1 VGLRKAREFG
11 APKVSLAWRITA
23 AAKSAASDTF
33 ATTLTLTLPCRR
45 QIKPNW
51 HPKPSLKRIIPSE
64 NLHTTPN
71 IPPKNM
77 HPPHIIPPENM
88 HYCYNI
94 RQENLHPTQ
103 SEAAMLARKITLQ
116 LEEWRKLPSKKCLLI
131 EGARQVGKTFAI
143 RQFGKA
149 NYDNFI
155 EINFEL
161 NPAFVDIF
169 AGSLEIDEITA
180 QISLIIP
187 QARFSSGKTLIFLDE
202 IQSCP
207 RARTALKF
215 FTEDGRYDVIASG
228 SLLGIHYKE
237 VPSYPVG
244 YETHVQM
251 YGLDFE
257 EFLWARGVTPQN
269 ISYLRKCFDERRAV
283 PQAMHEKMMRLFREY
298 IVIGGM
304 PEVVQVFATTNNFAQ
319 ALTVQRDILQSYKD
333 DIAKYAPGQE
343 KAKAKACFESIPR
356 QLSRDYKKF
365 SYSVVE
371 SKAGARKYAGSL
383 QWLNDA
389 HIVNYCFNLS
399 RPALPLEGNVIEN
412 TFKVYMADTGLLV
425 AMLEDGAQKAII
437 DGNLGIY
444 KGAIYE
450 NIVSDIFAKAGKK
463 LYYFERNSSL
473 EIDFILN
480 IQGSAVGVEVKSAS
494 NRKAKSL
501 NSLIQNH
508 GAAHG
513 IKLSPANV
521 GADGNIETLPLYM
534 AMFL

>member
-1 VGLRKAREFG
+1 
-11 APKVSLAWRITA
+11 
-23 AAKSAASDTF
+23 
-33 ATTLTLTLPCRR
+33 
-45 QIKPNW
+45 
-51 HPKPSLKRIIPSE
+51 
-64 NLHTTPN
+64 
-71 IPPKNM
+71 
-77 HPPHIIPPENM
+77 
-88 HYCYNI
+88 
-94 RQENLHPTQ
+94 
-103 SEAAMLARKITLQ
+103 MLQRKISSQ
-116 LEEWRKLPSKKCLLI
+116 LEKWRNSHSKKCLLI

-143 RQFGKA
+143 RQFGRA

-161 NPAFVDIF
+161 NPAFADIF

-180 QISLIIP
+180 QISLLIP
-187 QARFSSGKTLIFLDE
+187 QARFSSGTTLIFLDE

-228 SLLGIHYKE
+228 SLLGIRYKE

-244 YETHVQM
+244 YETHIKM
-251 YGLDFE
+251 HGLDFE
-257 EFLWARGVTPQN
+257 EFLWARGIQPQA
-269 ISYLRKCFDERRAV
+269 IDHIRKCFNERRAV
-283 PQAMHEKMMRLFREY
+283 PQAMHDKMMRLFREY

-304 PEVVQVFATTNNFAQ
+304 PEAVQTFVDSNNFAEVL
-319 ALTVQRDILQSYKD
+319 AVQRDILQSYKD

-343 KAKAKACFESIPR
+343 KAKAKACFDSLPR

-371 SKAGARKYAGSL
+371 TKAGARKYAGSL
-383 QWLNDA
+383 QWLSDA

-412 TFKVYMADTGLLV
+412 AFKVYMADTGLLV
-425 AMLEDGAQKAII
+425 AMLEDGSQKAII

-450 NIVSDIFAKAGKK
+450 NIVADILAKAGKK
-463 LYYFERNSSL
+463 LYYFERNSTL

-480 IQGSAVGVEVKSAS
+480 IEGEVVGVEVKSAI

-513 IKLSPANV
+513 IKLSPANI

-534 AMFL
+534 TMFL

>member
-1 VGLRKAREFG
+1 
-11 APKVSLAWRITA
+11 
-23 AAKSAASDTF
+23 
-33 ATTLTLTLPCRR
+33 
-45 QIKPNW
+45 
-51 HPKPSLKRIIPSE
+51 
-64 NLHTTPN
+64 
-71 IPPKNM
+71 
-77 HPPHIIPPENM
+77 
-88 HYCYNI
+88 
-94 RQENLHPTQ
+94 
-103 SEAAMLARKITLQ
+103 
-116 LEEWRKLPSKKCLLI
+116 
-131 EGARQVGKTFAI
+131 
-143 RQFGKA
+143 
-149 NYDNFI
+149 
-155 EINFEL
+155 
-161 NPAFVDIF
+161 
-169 AGSLEIDEITA
+169 
-180 QISLIIP
+180 
-187 QARFSSGKTLIFLDE
+187 
-202 IQSCP
+202 
-207 RARTALKF
+207 
-215 FTEDGRYDVIASG
+215 
-228 SLLGIHYKE
+228 
-237 VPSYPVG
+237 
-244 YETHVQM
+244 
-251 YGLDFE
+251 
-257 EFLWARGVTPQN
+257 
-269 ISYLRKCFDERRAV
+269 
-283 PQAMHEKMMRLFREY
+283 
-298 IVIGGM
+298 
-304 PEVVQVFATTNNFAQ
+304 VQVFATTNNFAQ

-450 NIVSDIFAKAGKK
+450 NIVSDIFAKAGKR